1 MTLRLS
7 LSSCQQKIFPHF
19 FEATA
24 IGGVRVCGTGGI
36 VVSNVYIPDV
46 GKLSI
51 ARFIYSIFPSK
62 VLKCRSS
69 LFH

>member
-1 MTLRLS
+1 M
-7 LSSCQQKIFPHF
+7 
-19 FEATA
+19 
-24 IGGVRVCGTGGI
+24 CGTGGI
-36 VVSNVYIPDV
+36 VVSNMYIPAV

-69 LFH
+69 LLNHHLIVTKA